1 MKVETKNIEITNVQF
16 IGDVIMLLTLS
27 NDRSFIVPLNKFN
40 SIATLTSEQ
49 RKDYEIIDGENL
61 SFLAIDEVFSI
72 HELIGL

>member
-61 SFLAIDEVFSI
+61 SFLAINEVFGI